1 MRPGQVLLSGTV
13 SSAIDSLT
21 QVSAPAALAPRV
33 SLMPRARPGAAAGG
47 DSAKAAPAA
56 PERIVP
62 AATQAGFDRWIAGF
76 RGRALKAGISA
87 AVFDRAFRTVR
98 YDPEVIEKDRRQSE
112 FTKGVGEYLESA
124 ASDSRVSNGKQALRQ
139 QRRTLDRIEAHYG
152 VDRDV
157 VVAIWGMESAYGARR
172 GDKPVIAALATLA
185 YDGRRGRF
193 FEQQLVAALKILQR
207 GDTTSE
213 KMTGSWA
220 GAMGHTQF
228 IPTSYQALAVDF
240 TGDGRR
246 DIWSDDPTDAL
257 ASTANYLA
265 KSGWRRGQ
273 PWGVEVRLPRD
284 FDYAL
289 AGRKTKKMP
298 SDWAR
303 LGVTGTDGRA
313 VPDHGSASVLLPAG
327 GQGPAFLIFRN
338 FDVIARYNNA
348 EAYVIGVGH
357 LSDRITG
364 GPRVQAAWPKD
375 DRGLTRAERMEMQRL
390 LTARGFNTGGID
402 GRVGPMTAAAI
413 RAFQKTA
420 GMAPDGFP
428 SLALLKKLR

>member
-1 MRPGQVLLSGTV
+1 
-13 SSAIDSLT
+13 
-21 QVSAPAALAPRV
+21 
-33 SLMPRARPGAAAGG
+33 
-47 DSAKAAPAA
+47 
-56 PERIVP
+56 
-62 AATQAGFDRWIAGF
+62 
-76 RGRALKAGISA
+76 
-87 AVFDRAFRTVR
+87 
-98 YDPEVIEKDRRQSE
+98 
-112 FTKGVGEYLESA
+112 
-124 ASDSRVSNGKQALRQ
+124 
-139 QRRTLDRIEAHYG
+139 
-152 VDRDV
+152 
-157 VVAIWGMESAYGARR
+157 
-172 GDKPVIAALATLA
+172 
-185 YDGRRGRF
+185 
-193 FEQQLVAALKILQR
+193 
-207 GDTTSE
+207 
-213 KMTGSWA
+213 
-220 GAMGHTQF
+220 MGHTQF